1 MVADQTRE
9 RDAVRRIVDGERL
22 SSGALDDIL
31 IQQRRAS
38 KRTQAGLDAGTART
52 WPSCCGACRRG
63 TGICPTPQACQIS
76 TEPDPPPRP
85 PPRGG
90 DMLRVIAFLLCAW
103 AAVAATLLVLGVRP

>member
-38 KRTQAGLDAGTART
+38 KRTQADLDAGTART

-76 TEPDPPPRP
+76 TEPDSPRP

-103 AAVAATLLVLGVRP
+103 AAVAASLLAMGVHL